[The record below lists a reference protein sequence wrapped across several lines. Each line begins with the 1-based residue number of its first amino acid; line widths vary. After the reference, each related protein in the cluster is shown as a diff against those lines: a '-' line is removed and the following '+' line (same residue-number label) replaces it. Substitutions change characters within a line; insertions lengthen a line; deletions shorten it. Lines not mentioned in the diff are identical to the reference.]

1 MSRRVQKDREGT
13 DRREKRWDDMSVLRK
28 LDRCLERFLSI
39 MDGIAAIS
47 VFGIMLLITADVLSR
62 LILNKPFAGTAE
74 IVSSIIIIVC
84 FLEIPY
90 VAVKGAHVR
99 TTMLYDKVGV
109 KGKHVI
115 DIVAA
120 LIGVLVYAFIIRASW
135 GNLLNAIS
143 IHEAEIA
150 GSVRITTVPGRFSI
164 IFGSVLMIL
173 EFINQIIKYTY
184 ELVTGKSF
192 AEGGRQNEYRS
203 SSSTFIDSFAGA
215 DFLWCSSEHI
225 PDVYQ
230 CAQRI
235 PFHGTFFNSDERAK
249 PVGMGRGP
257 AVYVR
262 RYSAVCLDGT
272 SGELIRRQPG
282 FV

>member
-1 MSRRVQKDREGT
+1 
-13 DRREKRWDDMSVLRK
+13 MSVLRK

-173 EFINQIIKYTY
+173 EFINQIIQYTY

-192 AEGGRQNEYRS
+192 AEGGKAE
-203 SSSTFIDSFAGA
+203 
-215 DFLWCSSEHI
+215 
-225 PDVYQ
+225 
-230 CAQRI
+230 
-235 PFHGTFFNSDERAK
+235 
-249 PVGMGRGP
+249 
-257 AVYVR
+257 
-262 RYSAVCLDGT
+262 
-272 SGELIRRQPG
+272 
-282 FV
+282 

>member
-1 MSRRVQKDREGT
+1 M
-13 DRREKRWDDMSVLRK
+13 
-28 LDRCLERFLSI
+28 
-39 MDGIAAIS
+39 
-47 VFGIMLLITADVLSR
+47 
-62 LILNKPFAGTAE
+62 
-74 IVSSIIIIVC
+74 
-84 FLEIPY
+84 
-90 VAVKGAHVR
+90 
-99 TTMLYDKVGV
+99 
-109 KGKHVI
+109 I

-164 IFGSVLMIL
+164 IFGSALMIL

-192 AEGGRQNEYRS
+192 AEGEGRM
-203 SSSTFIDSFAGA
+203 STGA
-215 DFLWCSSEHI
+215 VAALSLILLLALIFFGVHLSTSLMFTSVLSVFLSR
-225 PDVYQ
+225 DV
-230 CAQRI
+230 
-235 PFHGTFFNSDERAK
+235 FNSDERAK
-249 PVGMGRGP
+249 PVGVGRGP

>member
-1 MSRRVQKDREGT
+1 
-13 DRREKRWDDMSVLRK
+13 MSVLRK

-90 VAVKGAHVR
+90 VAVKGE
-99 TTMLYDKVGV
+99 
-109 KGKHVI
+109 HVI

-192 AEGGRQNEYRS
+192 AEGGKAE
-203 SSSTFIDSFAGA
+203 
-215 DFLWCSSEHI
+215 
-225 PDVYQ
+225 
-230 CAQRI
+230 
-235 PFHGTFFNSDERAK
+235 
-249 PVGMGRGP
+249 
-257 AVYVR
+257 
-262 RYSAVCLDGT
+262 
-272 SGELIRRQPG
+272 
-282 FV
+282 

>member
-1 MSRRVQKDREGT
+1 
-13 DRREKRWDDMSVLRK
+13 MSVLRK

-47 VFGIMLLITADVLSR
+47 VFGIMLLITADVLS
-62 LILNKPFAGTAE
+62 LNKPFAGTAE

-192 AEGGRQNEYRS
+192 AEGGKAE
-203 SSSTFIDSFAGA
+203 
-215 DFLWCSSEHI
+215 
-225 PDVYQ
+225 
-230 CAQRI
+230 
-235 PFHGTFFNSDERAK
+235 
-249 PVGMGRGP
+249 
-257 AVYVR
+257 
-262 RYSAVCLDGT
+262 
-272 SGELIRRQPG
+272 
-282 FV
+282 

>member
-1 MSRRVQKDREGT
+1 MKGAACRRGEREPCEKCIGTYSEGMSRCVQKDRERT

-47 VFGIMLLITADVLSR
+47 VFGIMILITADVLSR

-150 GSVRITTVPGRFSI
+150 GSVRITTVPGGFSI
-164 IFGSVLMIL
+164 IFGSALMIL

-192 AEGGRQNEYRS
+192 AEGGKAE
-203 SSSTFIDSFAGA
+203 
-215 DFLWCSSEHI
+215 
-225 PDVYQ
+225 
-230 CAQRI
+230 
-235 PFHGTFFNSDERAK
+235 
-249 PVGMGRGP
+249 
-257 AVYVR
+257 
-262 RYSAVCLDGT
+262 
-272 SGELIRRQPG
+272 
-282 FV
+282 

>member
-1 MSRRVQKDREGT
+1 
-13 DRREKRWDDMSVLRK
+13 MSVLRK

-164 IFGSVLMIL
+164 IFGSVLMGL
-173 EFINQIIKYTY
+173 LANLSGASQDLYDSASLLLKKVRAASESRRLSPMRFSQ
-184 ELVTGKSF
+184 LSQVLRL
-192 AEGGRQNEYRS
+192 RQRL
-203 SSSTFIDSFAGA
+203 
-215 DFLWCSSEHI
+215 FLRKLH
-225 PDVYQ
+225 
-230 CAQRI
+230 
-235 PFHGTFFNSDERAK
+235 F
-249 PVGMGRGP
+249 
-257 AVYVR
+257 R
-262 RYSAVCLDGT
+262 RC
-272 SGELIRRQPG
+272 

>member
-1 MSRRVQKDREGT
+1 
-13 DRREKRWDDMSVLRK
+13 MSVLRK

-47 VFGIMLLITADVLSR
+47 VFGIMILITADVLSR
-62 LILNKPFAGTAE
+62 LILNKPFAG

-164 IFGSVLMIL
+164 IFGSALMIL

-192 AEGGRQNEYRS
+192 AEGGKAE
-203 SSSTFIDSFAGA
+203 
-215 DFLWCSSEHI
+215 
-225 PDVYQ
+225 
-230 CAQRI
+230 
-235 PFHGTFFNSDERAK
+235 
-249 PVGMGRGP
+249 
-257 AVYVR
+257 
-262 RYSAVCLDGT
+262 
-272 SGELIRRQPG
+272 
-282 FV
+282 

>member
-1 MSRRVQKDREGT
+1 
-13 DRREKRWDDMSVLRK
+13 MSVLRK

-84 FLEIPY
+84 FLD
-90 VAVKGAHVR
+90 VR

-192 AEGGRQNEYRS
+192 AEGGKAE
-203 SSSTFIDSFAGA
+203 
-215 DFLWCSSEHI
+215 
-225 PDVYQ
+225 
-230 CAQRI
+230 
-235 PFHGTFFNSDERAK
+235 
-249 PVGMGRGP
+249 
-257 AVYVR
+257 
-262 RYSAVCLDGT
+262 
-272 SGELIRRQPG
+272 
-282 FV
+282 

>member
-1 MSRRVQKDREGT
+1 
-13 DRREKRWDDMSVLRK
+13 MSVLRK

-47 VFGIMLLITADVLSR
+47 VFGIMILITADVLSR

-90 VAVKGAHVR
+90 VAVKGA
-99 TTMLYDKVGV
+99 
-109 KGKHVI
+109 HVI

-164 IFGSVLMIL
+164 IFGSALMIL

-192 AEGGRQNEYRS
+192 AEGGKAE
-203 SSSTFIDSFAGA
+203 
-215 DFLWCSSEHI
+215 
-225 PDVYQ
+225 
-230 CAQRI
+230 
-235 PFHGTFFNSDERAK
+235 
-249 PVGMGRGP
+249 
-257 AVYVR
+257 
-262 RYSAVCLDGT
+262 
-272 SGELIRRQPG
+272 
-282 FV
+282 

>member
-1 MSRRVQKDREGT
+1 
-13 DRREKRWDDMSVLRK
+13 MSVLRK

-120 LIGVLVYAFIIRASW
+120 VYAFIIRASW

-192 AEGGRQNEYRS
+192 AEGGKAE
-203 SSSTFIDSFAGA
+203 
-215 DFLWCSSEHI
+215 
-225 PDVYQ
+225 
-230 CAQRI
+230 
-235 PFHGTFFNSDERAK
+235 
-249 PVGMGRGP
+249 
-257 AVYVR
+257 
-262 RYSAVCLDGT
+262 
-272 SGELIRRQPG
+272 
-282 FV
+282 

>member
-192 AEGGRQNEYRS
+192 AEGGKAE
-203 SSSTFIDSFAGA
+203 
-215 DFLWCSSEHI
+215 
-225 PDVYQ
+225 
-230 CAQRI
+230 
-235 PFHGTFFNSDERAK
+235 
-249 PVGMGRGP
+249 
-257 AVYVR
+257 
-262 RYSAVCLDGT
+262 
-272 SGELIRRQPG
+272 
-282 FV
+282 